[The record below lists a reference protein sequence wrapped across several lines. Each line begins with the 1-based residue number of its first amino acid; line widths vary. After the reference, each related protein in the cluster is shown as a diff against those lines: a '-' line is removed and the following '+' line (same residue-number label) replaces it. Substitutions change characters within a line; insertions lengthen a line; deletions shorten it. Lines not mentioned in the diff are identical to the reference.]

1 MSVLFIDSIH
11 WCDVGARDPAFD
23 FPAQPLATIE
33 RALVQQRLFAGI
45 DGALRWTRKCSE
57 GVQHNGPQLGASIH
71 ETASLLVQ
79 LLMAKV
85 EKTLEVRRIL
95 HQRRPRRVEFLAA
108 DVQLHNARSRW
119 AILVVSGAFVLL
131 PEHGAAPRA
140 FAATTLS

>member
-1 MSVLFIDSIH
+1 MC
-11 WCDVGARDPAFD
+11 WCDVDARDLAFNS
-23 FPAQPLATIE
+23 PAQPLATIE

-71 ETASLLVQ
+71 ENASLLVQ

-95 HQRRPRRVEFLAA
+95 HQRRPRRVEFLAT
-108 DVQLHNARSRW
+108 DVQFDNACPCGTVVRAAVLW
-119 AILVVSGAFVLL
+119 ALILL
-131 PEHGAAPRA
+131 PGHGAAPGAGLKA